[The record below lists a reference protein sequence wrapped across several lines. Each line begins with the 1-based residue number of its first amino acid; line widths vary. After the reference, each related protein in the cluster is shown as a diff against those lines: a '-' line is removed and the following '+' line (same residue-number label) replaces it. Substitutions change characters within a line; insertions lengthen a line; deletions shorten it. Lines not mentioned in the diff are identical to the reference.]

1 LQEFLLGDTRRPIL
15 VLLGA
20 VGLVLLIACA
30 NVANLLLARAVTRE
44 KELAIRGALGA
55 GRLRLV
61 RQMLTEC
68 LLLAFAG
75 SAAGLLLA
83 SWLTALLGSL
93 SSTNTLGEM
102 GRVAAITID
111 LRVLGF
117 TLLITLVT
125 GLLFGF
131 LPALRFSRTDLN
143 VSLKEGGRGGGI
155 HGRGL
160 RNALM
165 VSEVALA
172 IVLLVGAGLLIR
184 SFAKLLDV
192 DPGYRAENLLTAR
205 IALPPRYRDDAQ
217 RAQFYER
224 ILQRIATL
232 PGVTTVGATRSGP
245 APVVNPTVR
254 GDANTLPLKSSAAE
268 MVKAY
273 AVCGL
278 SNGWSLRVTV
288 R

>member
-1 LQEFLLGDTRRPIL
+1 MWPI
-15 VLLGA
+15 
-20 VGLVLLIACA
+20 CCWR
-30 NVANLLLARAVTRE
+30 ARSTGKKNWRF
-44 KELAIRGALGA
+44 A
-55 GRLRLV
+55 GRWARDGFDW
-61 RQMLTEC
+61 RANCLTEC
-68 LLLAFAG
+68 LLLAMAG

-83 SWLTALLGSL
+83 SWLTGLLGSL
-93 SSTNTLGEM
+93 NSTNALGEM

-125 GLLFGF
+125 GLLFGL
-131 LPALRFSRTDLN
+131 LPALRLSRPNLN
-143 VSLKEGGRGGGI
+143 VSLKEGGRGGGL

-205 IALPPRYRDDAQ
+205 ISLPPRYRDNSQ

-224 ILQRIATL
+224 ILERLAAL
-232 PGVTTVGATRSGP
+232 PGVDSVGVTSH
-245 APVVNPTVR
+245 
-254 GDANTLPLKSSAAE
+254 LPLTGYNMGST
-268 MVKAY
+268 
-273 AVCGL
+273 
-278 SNGWSLRVTV
+278 LRVEG
-288 R
+288 RPHAGRREGAIRASRQGQS

>member
-1 LQEFLLGDTRRPIL
+1 
-15 VLLGA
+15 
-20 VGLVLLIACA
+20 
-30 NVANLLLARAVTRE
+30 
-44 KELAIRGALGA
+44 
-55 GRLRLV
+55 
-61 RQMLTEC
+61 MLTTGLC
-68 LLLAFAG
+68 GKRSRVTARFLAH
-75 SAAGLLLA
+75 SAARFSQFNQPSRGDGA
-83 SWLTALLGSL
+83 
-93 SSTNTLGEM
+93 
-102 GRVAAITID
+102 VAAITID

-184 SFAKLLDV
+184 SFAQLVDV

-224 ILQRIATL
+224 ILQ
-232 PGVTTVGATRSGP
+232 
-245 APVVNPTVR
+245 
-254 GDANTLPLKSSAAE
+254 
-268 MVKAY
+268 
-273 AVCGL
+273 
-278 SNGWSLRVTV
+278 
-288 R
+288 